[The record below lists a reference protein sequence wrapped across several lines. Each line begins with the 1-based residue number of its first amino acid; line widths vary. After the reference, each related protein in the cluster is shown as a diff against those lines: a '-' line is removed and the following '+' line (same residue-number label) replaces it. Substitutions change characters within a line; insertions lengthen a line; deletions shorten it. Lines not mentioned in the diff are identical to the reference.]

1 MIKKLKKKIKLLLT
15 KEEGK
20 ISKLALGIG
29 SALFFSIEP
38 VFPYSLDNVLF
49 NINGNPNPQHIHNVK
64 INIGTNP
71 EDINLNP
78 QINNTCLIIGE
89 VGGSGGGCGYWSD
102 NIGGYSSTPSNS
114 YICEGNVISKTCKV
128 RGNLN
133 DYGYV
138 KYEWHNNDPNFDC
151 KNYYGTFI
159 TQLTAPDGC
168 NRINTWKN
176 VI

>member
-38 VFPYSLDNVLF
+38 IFPYSLNNVLF
-49 NINGNPNPQHIHNVK
+49 NINGNPIPQHIHNVK

-71 EDINLNP
+71 EDINFNL
-78 QINNTCLIIGE
+78 QINNTCLLIGE
-89 VGGSGGGCGYWSD
+89 VGGSGSCGGVYWKD
-102 NIGGYSSTPSNS
+102 VVGGYNTVSSNS
-114 YICEGNVISKTCKV
+114 YICEGNTVSKICRAK
-128 RGNLN
+128 GNKN

-138 KYEWHNNDPNFDC
+138 KYEWHNNDPNFNC
-151 KNYYGTFI
+151 NSYYGTFK
-159 TQLTAPDGC
+159 TEVYTSSNQ
-168 NRINTWKN
+168 RVNTWKN